1 MIYLTYG
8 VVVSDF
14 LPLVTGRSLW
24 PFGVLA
30 AVDDH
35 VFRLDS
41 TLNHAL
47 KKIIQ
52 MTSSMQLILVTYIN
66 KISSDLSVHFEAYAE
81 TKKITFV
88 KFHTGLFCDKK
99 SSKIPFIF

>member
-1 MIYLTYG
+1 MTTTTDLKVRYLCHPHAEIPEVNILLKVEKVRLKLRENAKDNKVIYLTYG

-14 LPLVTGRSLW
+14 LPLVTGWSLW

-47 KKIIQ
+47 KNH
-52 MTSSMQLILVTYIN
+52 SNDVIN
-66 KISSDLSVHFEAYAE
+66 TTHIK
-81 TKKITFV
+81 T
-88 KFHTGLFCDKK
+88 HT
-99 SSKIPFIF
+99 